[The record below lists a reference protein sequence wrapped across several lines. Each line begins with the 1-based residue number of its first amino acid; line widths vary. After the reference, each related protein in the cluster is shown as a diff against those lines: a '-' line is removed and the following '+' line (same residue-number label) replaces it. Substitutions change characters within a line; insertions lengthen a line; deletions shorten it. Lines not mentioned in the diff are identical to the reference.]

1 MDDIQSLFSQTVERS
16 NVENNKNLPMS
27 SDVDGT
33 LENLYVPIDEVLA
46 KTGKFAARTITKA
59 FIHGLVLFFF
69 LSFHFLDLTLTVC
82 QLAWILSFEQW

>member
-33 LENLYVPIDEVLA
+33 LENLYVLPIDDVLA
-46 KTGKFAARTITKA
+46 KTGEFCSKNNNKGIQRWFGI
-59 FIHGLVLFFF
+59 ILFPFF
-69 LSFHFLDLTLTVC
+69 PFFGPYTNCMSVGMDIEL
-82 QLAWILSFEQW
+82 